1 MMIMVIFNGLPSKL
15 EELGVDL
22 VSYKVLKKGI

>member
-1 MMIMVIFNGLPSKL
+1 VIFNGLPSKL